1 MIPGIQSKL
10 STQVVASTTTIS
22 NVFCDMVMF
31 TGTTAIATINPPGT
45 GGFNAMLI
53 CVPLDGS
60 VAFTTAGNIAVA
72 VTMAIGRATLLAWD
86 QVTAKWYPGAIS

>member
-10 STQVVASTTTIS
+10 SVQTVASTTTIS
-22 NVFCDMVMF
+22 NIFADMVKL

-45 GGFNAMLI
+45 GGFNGMLI
-53 CVPLDGS
+53 LVPVDGTI
-60 VAFTTAGNIAVA
+60 AFTTAGNIAVA
-72 VTMAIGRATLLAWD
+72 VSMAIGRCTLMAWD